1 MLFSPV
7 LFSEQ
12 INHLTTNLAWGK
24 KYSMENQYEL
34 VEYLI
39 LYANYNELVTMI
51 YMFQATFIII
61 HCITSP
67 SYSIS
72 KYSIF
77 NAEDI

>member
-1 MLFSPV
+1 
-7 LFSEQ
+7 
-12 INHLTTNLAWGK
+12 
-24 KYSMENQYEL
+24 MENQYEL
-34 VEYLI
+34 AEYLI
-39 LYANYNELVTMI
+39 LYANYNKLVTMI

-67 SYSIS
+67 FYSIS